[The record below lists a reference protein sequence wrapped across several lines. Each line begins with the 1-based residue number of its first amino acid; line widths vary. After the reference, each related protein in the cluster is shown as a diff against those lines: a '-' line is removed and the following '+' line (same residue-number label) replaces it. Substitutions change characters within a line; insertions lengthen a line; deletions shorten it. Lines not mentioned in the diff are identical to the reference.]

1 MSNLTYPAKYTRLSD
16 ALERELMLAAIAEE
30 RGISL
35 RDTFKS
41 VLVAIRHG
49 TVAVFN
55 YITALSEAL
64 HEARAKDLRNPT
76 IF

>member
-16 ALERELMLAAIAEE
+16 ALERELILAAMAEE

-41 VLVAIRHG
+41 VLAATRHG
-49 TVAVFN
+49 AVAVFN
-55 YITALSEAL
+55 YITALNEAL
-64 HEARAKDLRNPT
+64 HEARAKDPHNPS